1 VALRSLG
8 GAATI
13 PSRRGQ
19 SLGGSSWGAGNSWM
33 KWWHL
38 ETLGETHGLGGF
50 FLLELNGPIFL
61 GDDTLV
67 DLLLMFACLRK
78 KLVLWIWMA
87 YQFLNYL
94 GLCNQKSGGCPDLR
108 SNLSIRGRDW
118 IMEVNSMSGV
128 LRPQNEF
135 EVACNVD
142 RLGSLVET
150 RSLCP
155 PTGVS
160 VQVGRARWTMVQETL
175 CASKAV
181 VPPCRHRFAEKLV
194 QVPVLFCT
202 AWPQTGAANN
212 LGLK

>member
-1 VALRSLG
+1 
-8 GAATI
+8 
-13 PSRRGQ
+13 
-19 SLGGSSWGAGNSWM
+19 M

-50 FLLELNGPIFL
+50 LLLELNGPIFL
-61 GDDTLV
+61 GGDTLV

-142 RLGSLVET
+142 PLGSLVET

-155 PTGVS
+155 PTPHWRLCTGREGPLNYRPGNTLRE
-160 VQVGRARWTMVQETL
+160 QGRGPTLQAPICWKVGAGPSPFLYSLAPDRGSQQPWA
-175 CASKAV
+175 
-181 VPPCRHRFAEKLV
+181 
-194 QVPVLFCT
+194 PVE
-202 AWPQTGAANN
+202 
-212 LGLK
+212 GLKKSMWCVIPQKADI